1 MDKDWTD
8 ILAFLK
14 KKVYLMKNSKSFHKW
29 KINKTMLRD
38 ILAVLYVN
46 YFFHKWNSKELT
58 IFGFTFSSAKKRDL
72 NVCFF

>member
-1 MDKDWTD
+1 
-8 ILAFLK
+8 
-14 KKVYLMKNSKSFHKW
+14 
-29 KINKTMLRD
+29 MLRD

-46 YFFHKWNSKELT
+46 YFFHKWISKELT